1 MPKVGSKHF
10 SYDQSGVQKAQAEA
24 ERTGLP
30 LEHEDRNYAQ
40 YNEGGKITARKSRE
54 RASEKEKIN
63 RRLQKHINEGEKSS
77 PPGGKMRKALSG
89 IKNPLKAKIGNF
101 DLEVGRNPG
110 DIGMTLSTDF
120 QKGGSV
126 RGVGKAQRGFGKAMK

>member
-10 SYDQSGVQKAQAEA
+10 SYDQSGVQKAHAEA

-40 YNEGGKITARKSRE
+40 YNEGGKITAQKARG
-54 RASEKEKIN
+54 RASEKEKMN
-63 RRLQKHINEGEKSS
+63 RRLQKHIDEGRDPA
-77 PPGGKMRKALSG
+77 PPGASIRKSLG
-89 IKNPLKAKIGNF
+89 NIKNPLKQ
-101 DLEVGRNPG
+101 EVGKWSLELGRSPG
-110 DIGMTLSTDF
+110 DVGVTLATNF
-120 QKGGSV
+120 KKGGSV